1 MKTLSV
7 SQAGEKLVSAFEHPS
22 RVPIGKCKPGGLYQP
37 NNIYLGDARELA
49 ENIEAN
55 SVALS
60 IWSPPYHVGKEYER
74 DMPFFDWKNLLRRTI
89 EAHQTILKPGGFLVI
104 NIADILCFRDE
115 TLPRIMAQNISRQKR
130 GDITRELVLET
141 WSKHP
146 QLNRKQIADI
156 LGCSEQTVDR
166 RMKGNNIRGGKYEA
180 QTRVFLVGGLVEKFA
195 YDAGLY
201 LYDRRVWM
209 KDAAWENSKWHTM
222 SYRAVDEFEYLY
234 FFWKPGI
241 TVVDRNRLSKD
252 EWKAWGSR
260 AVWQIPSVRA
270 NDDHEAK
277 FPLELPRRVLQLLT
291 DPGDLVLDCFVGS
304 GTTGVAAILERRA
317 FIGVDI
323 LPEYVDMARRAL
335 EVAMHEVLSRLD
347 LERPEGDLP
356 EEDYRYHPVTGQ
368 AQLILE
374 QTSRKRYSSSP
385 DGS

>member
-1 MKTLSV
+1 MYT
-7 SQAGEKLVSAFEHPS
+7 
-22 RVPIGKCKPGGLYQP
+22 P

-49 ENIEAN
+49 ENMSHD

-60 IWSPPYHVGKEYER
+60 VWSPPYHLGKEYEK
-74 DMPFFDWKNLLRRTI
+74 DMSFFDWKHLLRRTI
-89 EAHQTILKPGGFLVI
+89 EAHQKILKPGGFLVV

-130 GDITRELVLET
+130 SDITREMVLET

-146 QLNRKQIADI
+146 KLNRKQIAEI

-166 RMKGNNIRGGKYEA
+166 RVKGNNIRGGKYET
-180 QTRVFLVGGLVEKFA
+180 QTRVHLVGGMLEKYA
-195 YDAGLY
+195 CDCGMP
-201 LYDRRVWM
+201 LYDRRIWA

-234 FFWKPGI
+234 FFWKPGQTTI
-241 TVVDRNRLSKD
+241 DRGRLSKD

-277 FPLELPRRVLQLLT
+277 FPVELPRRVVRLLT
-291 DPGDLVLDCFVGS
+291 DPSDLVLDCFVGS
-304 GTTGVAAILERRA
+304 GTSAVAAVGEGRR

-323 LPEYVDMARRAL
+323 TPKYVDLAKRAL
-335 EVAMHEVLSRLD
+335 DVAVHEVLNRLD
-347 LERPEGDLP
+347 FEESSAMLCEERSSYESKAIQPKFALERTKHH
-356 EEDYRYHPVTGQ
+356 RYGK
-368 AQLILE
+368 
-374 QTSRKRYSSSP
+374 S
-385 DGS
+385 